1 MCAHV
6 CAVNIA
12 HVEWI
17 CVCTPPITDRHHT
30 AHGAKNATCGMKY
43 KPTATGGQCI
53 DDTEGGG
60 VVSYGEYPTCVTED
74 EGRQVPLGEV
84 PLTNISCHQG
94 RLDIGGA

>member
-12 HVEWI
+12 HVEWC
-17 CVCTPPITDRHHT
+17 CVGTPPVTDRHHT
-30 AHGAKNATCGMKY
+30 AHSAKNATCGMKY

-60 VVSYGEYPTCVTED
+60 VVSYGEYPTC
-74 EGRQVPLGEV
+74 
-84 PLTNISCHQG
+84 CY
-94 RLDIGGA
+94 